1 VASTSGDG
9 LVEKLHTMKQRMEV
23 LFSAS
28 FKGEQD
34 ETELPDAVVH
44 LEFWEPSIDL
54 WESGGSW
61 LLTADLPGLADQ
73 DLHVELAEKQ
83 LTIRGNRNI
92 SPASGAMNAVQRER
106 PAGSFSRT
114 FTLPGDAQA
123 DSVEAEL
130 KNGVL
135 TVTVSRGFGAPVTP
149 QKVKVRAG

>member
-1 VASTSGDG
+1 VMSGDG
-9 LVEKLHTMKQRMEV
+9 IVEKLHTMKQRMEV

-28 FKGEQD
+28 FKGEQG
-34 ETELPDAVVH
+34 EAESPVAVVD
-44 LEFWEPSIDL
+44 LEPWEPPIDL
-54 WESGGSW
+54 WESEGSW

-73 DLHVELAEKQ
+73 DLHVELAERQ
-83 LTIRGNRNI
+83 LTLGGSRKTT
-92 SPASGAMNAVQRER
+92 PASGAMKAVHRER
-106 PAGSFSRT
+106 PSGSFSRT

-135 TVTVSRGFGAPVTP
+135 TVTVSRGSGPSVTS